1 MENPPISFFNH
12 TIGVPAAYS
21 GIRLYLSL
29 MRIRVDREQVLLN
42 HLQQGGK
49 AIVAFWHPRF
59 FGAIGYAKKFRS
71 LAPSAIIS
79 KSRDGELIAR
89 GSPCASGSAPC
100 EVPVPAAGKMPWRQ
114 WLPTYPSTRGHAADD
129 LNWGWGKP
137 L

>member
-1 MENPPISFFNH
+1 
-12 TIGVPAAYS
+12 
-21 GIRLYLSL
+21 

-49 AIVAFWHPRF
+49 AIVAFWHQRF

-89 GSPCASGSAPC
+89 VAMRLGIRPVRGSSSRGGKDAL
-100 EVPVPAAGKMPWRQ
+100 AAMV
-114 WLPTYPSTRGHAADD
+114 AD
-129 LNWGWGKP
+129 LSLHPGACGG
-137 L
+137 